1 MQRSVE
7 RVTLGYVPLNV
18 ICEAVGLFEHVKEL
32 ECLYIGTP
40 QQVCLCYVLLLT
52 HTIQSTSFECC
63 DSMEEK
69 HDYSSI
75 YMQ

>member
-7 RVTLGYVPLNV
+7 RVTLGYVPLNMT
-18 ICEAVGLFEHVKEL
+18 CEAVGLFERVKEL
-32 ECLYIGTP
+32 ECQYITAP
-40 QQVCLCYVLLLT
+40 QQVCLCYDLLLT
-52 HTIQSTSFECC
+52 HTIQSTSFECYC
-63 DSMEEK
+63 SLEGK